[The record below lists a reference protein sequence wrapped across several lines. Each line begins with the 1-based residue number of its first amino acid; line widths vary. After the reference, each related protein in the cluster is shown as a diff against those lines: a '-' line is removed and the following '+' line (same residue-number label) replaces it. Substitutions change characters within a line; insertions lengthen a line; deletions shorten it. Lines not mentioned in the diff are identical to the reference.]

1 MVTMSFPLHAAS
13 DAGAVTKPPV
23 EMIKG
28 FRDLLVII
36 GAAGGGGFLIILI
49 CLLGVCCVCLMCCC
63 KRSRKKSVAYKPLS
77 YAV

>member
-13 DAGAVTKPPV
+13 EAGAVTKPPV
-23 EMIKG
+23 EVIKG
-28 FRDLLVII
+28 LDLLVII
-36 GAAGGGGFLIILI
+36 GAAGGGFVIILI

>member
-23 EMIKG
+23 EVIKG
-28 FRDLLVII
+28 LDLLVII

-49 CLLGVCCVCLMCCC
+49 CLLGVCCLCLMCCC

-77 YAV
+77 HPV